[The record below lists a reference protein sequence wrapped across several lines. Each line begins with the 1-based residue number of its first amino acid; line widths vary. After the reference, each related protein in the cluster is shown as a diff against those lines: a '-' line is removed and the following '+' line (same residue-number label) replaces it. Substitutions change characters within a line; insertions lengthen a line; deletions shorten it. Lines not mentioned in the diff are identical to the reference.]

1 MTLALAVDLGGT
13 KVEAAL
19 VDAQGT
25 IVPGSRHR
33 EATGAAAARDAEV
46 ARAAIDAVVRRA
58 LADAPAEVVAAGIGA
73 AGPIDVRAGSTSP
86 INLPAV
92 RDFPIARVVAE
103 ASGLEHVRLG
113 LDGSCIALAERWL
126 GAARGVGNAIVF
138 VVSTGIGGGVIVDG
152 RLLGGASGNA
162 GHLGQLVIE
171 PFDGD
176 PAPATVE
183 RIASGPNIVRWARDR
198 GWAGSTG
205 EELAAAYAA
214 GSEIAV
220 AAVHRSARAVGIGVA
235 NAATLL
241 DLELAV
247 IGGGFAAVA
256 EDYAELVQASARE
269 ASQNAYAARVRV
281 ARAALG
287 SEAPLI
293 GAAAL
298 ALGR

>member
-13 KVEAAL
+13 KVEAAI
-19 VDAQGT
+19 VDDDGV
-25 IVPGSRHR
+25 IVPGTRHR
-33 EATGAAAARDAEV
+33 APTGEAAAGDAGV
-46 ARAAIDAVVRRA
+46 ARESIETVVRRA
-58 LADAPAEVVAAGIGA
+58 LAAAPAPVTAAGIGA
-73 AGPIDVRAGSTSP
+73 AGPVDAGAGTTSP
-86 INLPAV
+86 INLPAL
-92 RDFPIARVVAE
+92 RDFPIAEVVAR
-103 ASGLEHVRLG
+103 ASGLDRVRLG
-113 LDGSCIALAERWL
+113 LDGSCIALAERWR
-126 GAARGVGNAIVF
+126 GAARACDDAIVL
-138 VVSTGIGGGVIVDG
+138 VVSTGVGGGVIVDG

-183 RIASGPNIVRWARDR
+183 RIASGPHTVRWARER

-214 GSEIAV
+214 GDPLATEAV
-220 AAVHRSARAVGIGVA
+220 RRSAAAVGVGIA

-247 IGGGFAAVA
+247 VGGGFAQVA
-256 EDYAELVQASARE
+256 QDYVDLVQASARD
-269 ASQNAYAARVRV
+269 AAQNAYAARIRV
-281 ARAALG
+281 ERAQLG
-287 SEAPLI
+287 GEAPLI

-298 ALGR
+298 VLLD